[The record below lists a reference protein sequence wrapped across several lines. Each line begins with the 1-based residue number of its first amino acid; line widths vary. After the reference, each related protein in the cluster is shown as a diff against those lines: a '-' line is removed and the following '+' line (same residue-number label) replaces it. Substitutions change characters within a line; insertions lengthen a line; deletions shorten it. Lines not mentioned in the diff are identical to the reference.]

1 MLEPR
6 DFALRIF
13 VALIL
18 GTFIGA
24 ERQWRQRLAGLRTNA
39 LVATGAALFATITEL
54 VPHNNN
60 PTQIAAYIVS
70 GVGFLAGA
78 VIFKENLNV
87 RGLNTAATLW
97 ATAAVGTLAGLGLAI
112 DAAIGTVAVLGA
124 NIVLRPV
131 VQRINRQPMDA
142 TEMSTTYRIRV
153 VAPAQQEDRI
163 RGLLLQAVRTTPL
176 ILSELSSHDVE
187 GTAKIEISA
196 SVSGSGRADA
206 NLEKIVARL
215 SREPAVSSVGW
226 KAVAL
231 GDADEAPL
239 PTIDDL

>member
-6 DFALRIF
+6 DFALRVFI
-13 VALIL
+13 ALVL

-112 DAAIGTVAVLGA
+112 DAAIGTVAVLAA
-124 NIVLRPV
+124 NVVLRPV
-131 VQRINRQPMDA
+131 VQRINRQPLDS
-142 TEMSTTYRIRV
+142 TEMSTSYRIRV
-153 VAPAQQEDRI
+153 VARAEQEDRI
-163 RGLLLQAVRTTPL
+163 RALLLQAVRTTPL
-176 ILSELSSHDVE
+176 ILSELSSHNVE

-196 SVSGSGRADA
+196 SVSGSGRADV
-206 NLEKIVARL
+206 NVEKIVTRL
-215 SREPAVSSVGW
+215 SREAAVSSVGW
-226 KAVAL
+226 KAVSL
-231 GDADEAPL
+231 DHVEDAPL
-239 PTIDDL
+239 PTIEDV